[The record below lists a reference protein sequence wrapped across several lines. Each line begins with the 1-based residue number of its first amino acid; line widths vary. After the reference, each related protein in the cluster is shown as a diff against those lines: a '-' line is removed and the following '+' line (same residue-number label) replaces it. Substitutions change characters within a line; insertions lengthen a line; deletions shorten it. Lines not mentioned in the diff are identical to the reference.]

1 MRETLIDINVPF
13 KCHQTIES
21 IGDATFPN
29 IYNKTQID
37 SSLALK
43 RDISDSYNKTEVDNL
58 INQIDDFYTKTETDS
73 LLNGKANQSTTYT
86 KTEVDNNLA
95 LKANQST
102 TYTKTEVDTAIANLV
117 DSAPDALNTLNELA
131 NALNDDEN
139 FSTTVTNNLALNPD
153 ALQSTTKAAV
163 TASVEAA
170 AGQTEVM
177 VRNLA
182 EGLRDLYGLLMRLL
196 RKNTLRTKPHAYW
209 LKP

>member
-1 MRETLIDINVPF
+1 DMRETLIDINVNL
-13 KCHQTIES
+13 KCHGTTEF
-21 IGDATFPN
+21 IGDCSIPN
-29 IYNKTQID
+29 HYNKTQID

-102 TYTKTEVDTAIANLV
+102 TYTKTEVDAAIANLV

-139 FSTTVTNNLALNPD
+139 FSTTVTNNLALKANSSD
-153 ALQSTTKAAV
+153 VYTTTQTDNLLNAKQNIIQDGDLSIAKTAGLQSALNNI
-163 TASVEAA
+163 SV
-170 AGQTEVM
+170 
-177 VRNLA
+177 N
-182 EGLRDLYGLLMRLL
+182 
-196 RKNTLRTKPHAYW
+196 
-209 LKP
+209 